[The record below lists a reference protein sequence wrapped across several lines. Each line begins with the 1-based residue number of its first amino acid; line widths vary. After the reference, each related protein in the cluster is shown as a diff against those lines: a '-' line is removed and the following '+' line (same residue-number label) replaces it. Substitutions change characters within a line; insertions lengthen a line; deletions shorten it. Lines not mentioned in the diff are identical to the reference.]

1 MIQPKSQRCG
11 LELLGGWPIKNP
23 SDRFQANLEGCIA
36 FARWTAAARARR
48 CNPFPQKICKNWKKD
63 LFKSL
68 NVLVL
73 NWFSSDL
80 QKLVFKW
87 SMISLYKMPG
97 PHNPGM
103 FAKPRGLSS
112 LSNVA
117 QNAVCKRQRN
127 LPASLQNLGQLRL
140 VHAITGDQA
149 PVIPREGDLATWP
162 NTCRTK
168 LPVKQILYSLKCLLH
183 LFVICVYQNQIY

>member
-1 MIQPKSQRCG
+1 
-11 LELLGGWPIKNP
+11 
-23 SDRFQANLEGCIA
+23 
-36 FARWTAAARARR
+36 
-48 CNPFPQKICKNWKKD
+48 
-63 LFKSL
+63 
-68 NVLVL
+68 
-73 NWFSSDL
+73 
-80 QKLVFKW
+80 
-87 SMISLYKMPG
+87 MISLYKMPG

-103 FAKPRGLSS
+103 FAKSRGPSS

-117 QNAVCKRQRN
+117 QKAVCKRQRN

-168 LPVKQILYSLKCLLH
+168 LPVKEILYSLKCLPHPFVMCVCINIKYIKHTLH
-183 LFVICVYQNQIY
+183 HYIQFSIPSNISQSPPTCGLQCAMWGLKIFTAWALPQN